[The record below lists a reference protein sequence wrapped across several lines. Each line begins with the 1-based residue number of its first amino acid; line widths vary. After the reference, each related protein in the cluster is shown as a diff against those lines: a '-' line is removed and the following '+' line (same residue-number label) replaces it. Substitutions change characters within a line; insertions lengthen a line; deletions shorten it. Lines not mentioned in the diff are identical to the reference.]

1 MIQPIQKVAKLNKVD
16 YYATHLAIINAFLP
30 VKLTQREIEVISRVM
45 SFEGE
50 MSQDKFGTS
59 ARKILKNDLN
69 MSDGGLG
76 NFLRSMRD
84 KGVIRENGGGK
95 LDIHP
100 ILKNNPTE
108 QVYNFKL
115 INEG

>member
-1 MIQPIQKVAKLNKVD
+1 MSQPIQKVSKLNKVA

-30 VKLTQREIEVISRVM
+30 VKLTEREMQVIARVM

-50 MSQDKFGTS
+50 MAQDKFGTS
-59 ARKILKNDLN
+59 ARKILKTDLS

-76 NFLRSMRD
+76 NFLKSMRD
-84 KGVIRENGGGK
+84 KRVIRENPEGK

-100 ILKNNPTE
+100 ILRNNPIE